1 VHLERAAGGDKTLQ
15 FRLNQGLLLV
25 LRHTCLEDLSC
36 RDKETVIAKLE
47 GNIVVG
53 SEVGN
58 RPKINVLVGR

>member
-25 LRHTCLEDLSC
+25 LRHACLEDLSR
-36 RDKETVIAKLE
+36 RDEETVVAKLE

-58 RPKINVLVGR
+58 RQHINFLVGR